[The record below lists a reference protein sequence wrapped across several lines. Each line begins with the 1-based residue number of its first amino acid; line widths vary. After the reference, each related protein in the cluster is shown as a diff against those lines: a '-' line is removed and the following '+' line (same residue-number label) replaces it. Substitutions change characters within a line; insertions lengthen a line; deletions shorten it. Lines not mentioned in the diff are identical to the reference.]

1 MNPSS
6 FINTYIYTLLI
17 PAQREVIHSPEFDV
31 PGPEMRPAPYRY
43 SPGVTC
49 VLIFLMGLGIFM
61 MNPVPAN
68 SQESMTLQ
76 KALQVALENNYGI
89 LLQKNEAKV
98 AGNNN
103 TVGNA
108 GFLPS
113 VALDVTLNNT
123 INTTHQE
130 QFSGT
135 VKDVNNAKNNSL
147 NAGVALD
154 WTVFD
159 GLRMF
164 ATKKMM
170 NILEELGNNGTK
182 IVVEGTVSDVSLTW
196 YGMIQT
202 AKLVK
207 VAREAADLSLQRK
220 RISEAKVSI
229 GSGSQLMLLQSTVDL
244 NADSTR
250 LLQQQVALANLKVDF
265 NRILSRDVGS
275 DFEIDEFITITKPLP
290 FDLLWSQAQ
299 KQNTQLIAARLNQQY
314 ARSGVQQAE
323 ADRYPQLDLS
333 AGYSYGTLN
342 SQTGF
347 LKFNRSYGLSYGLTL
362 SYNLFNGFNVNR
374 AVKNAK
380 IALNSGEIEVQDA
393 TLSLHASLLKTYQEF
408 QANIRIV
415 ELQESNVKV
424 ARENV
429 TIAFEKYK
437 LGTLNDIEL
446 REIQQK
452 LIDAEYELI
461 YAQFEAKKAEV
472 EILRL
477 TGQLTLPE

>member
-1 MNPSS
+1 MNLLKLILIGKKGAKPGYLPSQLCEPVS
-6 FINTYIYTLLI
+6 KRVGRMIYRRLPDLRCTAVFFILVFFI
-17 PAQREVIHSPEFDV
+17 
-31 PGPEMRPAPYRY
+31 
-43 SPGVTC
+43 
-49 VLIFLMGLGIFM
+49 LGS
-61 MNPVPAN
+61 VPAL
-68 SQESMTLQ
+68 SQRPMTLQ
-76 KALQVALENNYGI
+76 KALQIALENNYGI

-98 AGNNN
+98 SENNN
-103 TVGNA
+103 TLGNA
-108 GFLPS
+108 GFLPT
-113 VALDVTLNNT
+113 VGLDLTLNNT

-147 NAGVALD
+147 SAGVALD

-159 GLRMF
+159 GLKMF
-164 ATKKMM
+164 ATKKMLG
-170 NILEELGNNGTK
+170 ILEDLGNNGTK

-202 AKLVK
+202 ARLVK
-207 VAREAADLSLQRK
+207 VALEAMDLSLQRK
-220 RISEAKVSI
+220 RIAEAKISI

-265 NRILSRDVGS
+265 NRILSRDVTS
-275 DFEIDEFITITKPLP
+275 DFEVDDFIVISKPLP
-290 FDLLWSQAQ
+290 FDQLLSQAQ
-299 KQNTQLIAARLNQQY
+299 KQNTSLIAARLNLDY
-314 ARSGVQQAE
+314 AQSGVRQSE
-323 ADRYPQLDLS
+323 ADRYPQLGLS
-333 AGYSYGTLN
+333 AGYTYNTLN

-347 LKFNRSYGLSYGLTL
+347 LKSNQSYGFSYGFTL

-380 IALNSGEIEVQDA
+380 IAMNSGEIEVQDA
-393 TLSLHASLLKTYQEF
+393 ELTLRASLLKTYQEF
-408 QANIRIV
+408 QSNIRIV
-415 ELQESNVKV
+415 ELQESNVTV

-429 TIAFEKYK
+429 AIAFEKYK
-437 LGTLNDIEL
+437 LGSLNDIEL

-461 YAQFEAKKAEV
+461 LAQFEAKKAEV

-477 TGQLTLPE
+477 TGQLTPNE